1 MNKKDS
7 TKGQGV
13 LGKYFRSIKS
23 SIFTGIVIAIP
34 SFATLYLFFKLFS
47 FIDSLFPN
55 LINSIFPN
63 LPFPIFPGLGLFTFL
78 LIASLIGF
86 AARNYVGKKVIKLS
100 NRLFSKI
107 PLLNKVY
114 LGIQQVVNS
123 IVSDK
128 KKIFER
134 PVLVEYPKSGS
145 YCIGFITS
153 TPKGEIYNKLRSEVY
168 SIFVPTTP
176 NPTSGFL
183 IYMPISTVIELDMTV
198 ENALKVVMSAGV
210 VNVDELPVK
219 ENEDLFD
226 ELGKSDI

>member
-1 MNKKDS
+1 MFKKSDKIS
-7 TKGQGV
+7 IGRLK
-13 LGKYFRSIKS
+13 KYFRSITS

-34 SFATLYLFFKLFS
+34 SFATLYLFF
-47 FIDSLFPN
+47 SLFNAIDTFIPN
-55 LINSIFPN
+55 AIKSVFPKI
-63 LPFPIFPGLGLFTFL
+63 PFVTPPGLGTIAFL

-86 AARNYVGKKVIKLS
+86 AARNYLGKKLIALS

-153 TPKGEIYNKLRSEVY
+153 RPKGEIYNKLRSEIY

-183 IYMPISTVIELDMTV
+183 IYMPVSTVIELDMTV

-210 VNVDELPVK
+210 VNVDELPVIEEK
-219 ENEDLFD
+219 E
-226 ELGKSDI
+226 G